1 MSVTSYTGRELR
13 YRILARSDP
22 EAAER
27 LASLAQQQVNQR
39 WATYEEMAARGP
51 ERFPGS
57 GDGIVAAGSTKD
69 DATSTETTGSDD
81 EP

>member
-1 MSVTSYTGRELR
+1 MSLTSYTGRELR

-39 WATYEEMAARGP
+39 WATYEEMADRGP
-51 ERFPGS
+51 QRFPGS
-57 GDGIVAAGSTKD
+57 GDGIAAAGG
-69 DATSTETTGSDD
+69 APRTTRPVPRRRDQIN
-81 EP
+81 